1 VNKLFKGDM
10 SAREQTEIKMMDDVL
25 KLLGKHSAAAAQGSK
40 QPFFIYH
47 APHAIH
53 V

>member
-1 VNKLFKGDM
+1 M
-10 SAREQTEIKMMDDVL
+10 AAREQTEIKLMDDVL
-25 KLLGKHSAAAAQGSK
+25 ELLGKHSAAAAQGNK